1 MRRRRGLLGAGALA
15 SVAVLAVA
23 TGSAATTAEA
33 QPLHPYPAQ
42 RIPTSTP
49 IKHVVVIFGENIAF
63 DHYFGTYPNAAN
75 TDGTPF
81 QAARNTP
88 KVNGLDHKLLTD
100 NPNAYNPKRL
110 THEQALTC
118 DQNHNYGA
126 EQAAFN
132 GGKMDK
138 FVEKTETDKCTGQP
152 VLFGEPGLVMDY
164 FDGNTV
170 TGMWNYA
177 QHYSLNDNSFDAN
190 FGPSTPGAI
199 NLVSGN
205 THGVQAVNPV
215 THEPVSDAYAVQSPD
230 ANGVGTMINDPD
242 PAWDDCSDKNHT
254 STDNLATMHGRNV
267 GDLLNQRH
275 VTWGWFQGGF
285 RPTGSANG
293 YAVCGTTHA
302 NIGGA
307 AAVDYSPHHEPFQ
320 YYPSTANPKHLPPS
334 SVQAIG
340 QTDRANHQYDIAD
353 FNDSLQAY
361 FDARGEFPE
370 GPGVPGRSRGLLG
383 PAGRAAVRGQRSQ
396 QDPAVPRL
404 ALDGDRPGVRRL
416 GRLVRPRLVPGDQR
430 FSRRFAGPGRLHG
443 EEDDTGRLRG
453 PLRLRPA
460 APPDGDFPVQQGE
473 PRRPHTDGPDL
484 GTEVH
489 RGQLVRRS
497 HRRQLVRFTGEL
509 DVQHVQLLVA
519 SGVEAD
525 ARPEDRGRG
534 TSVVLVLDG
543 LVARLAASPSC
554 CSGRGRSTAVYL
566 ESVRTVTSKPHERL
580 LARCGSL
587 VGLGPS
593 TFGNPPPIK
602 PPWAAGCRRCCARVF
617 GAGRGMPMGRTPLD
631 RPG

>member
-1 MRRRRGLLGAGALA
+1 MDTRPRRRRRGLLGAGALA

-353 FNDSLQAY
+353 FNDSLQA
-361 FDARGEFPE
+361 G
-370 GPGVPGRSRGLLG
+370 SM
-383 PAGRAAVRGQRSQ
+383 
-396 QDPAVPRL
+396 PAVSFLKAPEYQDGH
-404 ALDGDRPGVRRL
+404 AGYSDPLDEQQFV
-416 GRLVRPRLVPGDQR
+416 VSEVNKIQQ
-430 FSRRFAGPGRLHG
+430 S
-443 EEDDTGRLRG
+443 
-453 PLRLRPA
+453 
-460 APPDGDFPVQQGE
+460 PDW
-473 PRRPHTDGPDL
+473 
-484 GTEVH
+484 
-489 RGQLVRRS
+489 
-497 HRRQLVRFTGEL
+497 
-509 DVQHVQLLVA
+509 
-519 SGVEAD
+519 
-525 ARPEDRGRG
+525 
-534 TSVVLVLDG
+534 
-543 LVARLAASPSC
+543 
-554 CSGRGRSTAVYL
+554 RSTAIV
-566 ESVRTVTSKPHERL
+566 
-580 LARCGSL
+580 LAYDDSDGWYDHVSSPVINGSHDASQDQAVCTAKKTTLGGYADRCGY
-587 VGLGPS
+587 GPRLPLMVIS
-593 TFGNPPPIK
+593 PYSKVNHVDHTLTDQTSVLKFIEDN
-602 PPWAAGCRRCCARVF
+602 WF
-617 GAGRGMPMGRTPLD
+617 AGRIGDSSYDSRANSMSNMFNFWWPQASKLTLD
-631 RPG
+631 PKTGAVAHR

>member
-1 MRRRRGLLGAGALA
+1 MDTRIRRRRRGLLGAGALA
-15 SVAVLAVA
+15 SVALLAVV
-23 TGSAATTAEA
+23 TGSAASTAEA
-33 QPLHPYPAQ
+33 QPLNLFPAHW
-42 RIPTSTP
+42 IPTATP

-164 FDGNTV
+164 YDGNTV

-177 QHYSLNDNSFDAN
+177 QHYALNDNSFN
-190 FGPSTPGAI
+190 TVFGPSSPGAI
-199 NLVSGN
+199 DLISGN
-205 THGVQAVNPV
+205 THGVQAVNSV

-230 ANGVGTMINDPD
+230 ANGIGTMINDPD

-293 YAVCGTTHA
+293 YAVCGATHA
-302 NIGGA
+302 NVGGA

-320 YYPSTANPKHLPPS
+320 YYKSTANPKHLPPS

-340 QTDRANHQYDIAD
+340 QTDRANHQYDVSD
-353 FNDSLQAY
+353 FNDSLQAGSMPAVSFLKAPEY
-361 FDARGEFPE
+361 QDGHAGYSDPLDEQQFVVGEINKIQQSPDWRSTAIVLAYDDSDGWYDHVASKVVNGSHDASQDQAVCTGKPAALGGYQDRCGYGPRLPLLVISPYSKVNHVDHTQTDQTSVLKFIEDNWFAGRVGDSSFDARANSLSGMFDFWWPQ
-370 GPGVPGRSRGLLG
+370 
-383 PAGRAAVRGQRSQ
+383 AGK
-396 QDPAVPRL
+396 L
-404 ALDGDRPGVRRL
+404 
-416 GRLVRPRLVPGDQR
+416 
-430 FSRRFAGPGRLHG
+430 
-443 EEDDTGRLRG
+443 
-453 PLRLRPA
+453 
-460 APPDGDFPVQQGE
+460 
-473 PRRPHTDGPDL
+473 
-484 GTEVH
+484 
-489 RGQLVRRS
+489 
-497 HRRQLVRFTGEL
+497 
-509 DVQHVQLLVA
+509 
-519 SGVEAD
+519 
-525 ARPEDRGRG
+525 
-534 TSVVLVLDG
+534 
-543 LVARLAASPSC
+543 
-554 CSGRGRSTAVYL
+554 
-566 ESVRTVTSKPHERL
+566 
-580 LARCGSL
+580 
-587 VGLGPS
+587 
-593 TFGNPPPIK
+593 
-602 PPWAAGCRRCCARVF
+602 
-617 GAGRGMPMGRTPLD
+617 PLD
-631 RPG
+631 PKTGAVAHR